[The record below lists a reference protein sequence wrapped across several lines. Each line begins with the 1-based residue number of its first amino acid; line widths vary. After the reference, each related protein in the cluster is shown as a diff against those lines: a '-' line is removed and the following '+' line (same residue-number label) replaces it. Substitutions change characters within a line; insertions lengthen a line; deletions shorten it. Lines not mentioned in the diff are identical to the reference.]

1 MIENQQHP
9 GKSWGEVWIAG
20 GGGRTILVHA
30 RAHAAT
36 IRGTA
41 AGAGDRDDH
50 TLHLYVGEGWLFLH
64 SRDFDLSRIIIE

>member
-9 GKSWGEVWIAG
+9 GKSWGEVRIAG

-41 AGAGDRDDH
+41 AGAGDRDDYTRH
-50 TLHLYVGEGWLFLH
+50 LCDREGWQFLHL
-64 SRDFDLSRIIIE
+64 RDFDLSRIIIE